1 MMTVYCVP
9 VGIYCAKLR
18 ILLRYKRLEWRE
30 LPPPGGYGTD
40 DYKRIVPSGNV
51 PALDDDGLI
60 LGDSEAIAEYLNEKF
75 PAPPMLPDDLAGR
88 ARVRELSRFN
98 DTRLEPEVR
107 ALFAQTDPAT
117 RDPAVV
123 GARAGA
129 ISARLSQL
137 AHLLEWFGETDAL
150 TLGDCGFPATFEWID
165 CFDPILDLGIDWPDA
180 VRAYRERL
188 GRIDAVSGELSS
200 YRPVIDDWIARK
212 TAS

>member
-18 ILLRYKRLEWRE
+18 VLLRHKRLDWRE

-40 DYKRIVPSGNV
+40 GYKRIVPSGNV
-51 PALDDDGLI
+51 PALDDNGFI

-75 PAPPMLPDDLAGR
+75 PDPPMLPDELASR

-107 ALFAQTDPAT
+107 ALFAQTAPKT

-123 GARAGA
+123 NVRAKA

-137 AHLLEWFGETDAL
+137 ARLLERCDDTDGL
-150 TLGDCGFPATFEWID
+150 TLSDCGFPATFEWIES
-165 CFDPILDLGIDWPDA
+165 FEPVLGLGIDWPA
-180 VRAYRERL
+180 PIRAYRERL
-188 GRIDAVSGELSS
+188 ARIEAVSEELSS
-200 YRPVIDDWIARK
+200 YRPVIRDWIAQK
-212 TAS
+212 VST